1 MDCYCLIKNSMFS
14 TGKRITDF
22 RKNACVERKQMEIE
36 KYVPNSLSVG
46 AILGLIASGDIAIPE
61 IQRPF
66 VWKKTQ
72 VRDLLDSLYKGYP
85 TGYLIIWK
93 NPDVRLKDGK
103 MSAGKKILIDG
114 QQRVTALMTAIAGIP
129 VTNSNYRKERIKIA
143 FDPFQAFS
151 EDRDAEIF
159 AVQDSSHLRS
169 KRWIPDVAEVFK
181 NDFSVFSFITNY
193 CKDNPD
199 MQPETLDKVLTKLRS
214 IGNRMIGVIDL
225 SETLNIDIVTD
236 IFIRINSKGTALSQG
251 DFVMS
256 KIAADENYGGT
267 DLRKAIDYF
276 AHLSRVPSF
285 YDRIKEDDAAFTQT
299 DYFSKIA
306 WLRNEIEDVYDPDYD
321 DVLRVAFMH
330 KYPRAKLSD
339 LVSLLSGR
347 DFETREYK
355 EEIIA
360 DTYTKLRD
368 GVMNVFSEYNFKQFM
383 IAIRSAGFISKKLVN
398 SQMALDF
405 AYTLYLILTQS
416 HEVST
421 GEVKRLVQKWY
432 VLSVLTGR
440 YSNSPESA
448 FARDIRLINE
458 QGVVKTLQ
466 DIEAATLSET
476 FWNVAVVQ
484 NLIMTSTNNPTYL
497 VFLAAQVMMN
507 DVSLLSNN
515 VLVRE
520 LIDGGDV
527 HHIFPKEYLKQ
538 NQYEK
543 SQYNQDGN
551 YAYLDTQVNK
561 SIGKKAPNVY
571 FPEARDQCE
580 TGIITIGSITD
591 YDQLLA
597 NLETNCVPIDVFDM
611 DHTRYAEFLEKRRV
625 MMAKKIR
632 AYYEAL

>member
-1 MDCYCLIKNSMFS
+1 
-14 TGKRITDF
+14 
-22 RKNACVERKQMEIE
+22 MEIE
-36 KYVPNSLSVG
+36 KYTPNSLSVG
-46 AILGLIASGDIAIPE
+46 AILGLIDSGDIAIPE

-103 MSAGKKILIDG
+103 ISAGKKILIDG
-114 QQRVTALMTAIAGIP
+114 QQRVTALMTAISGIP
-129 VTNSNYRKERIKIA
+129 VTNSNYRRERIKIA

-151 EDRDAEIF
+151 EDQDAEIF
-159 AVQDSSHLRS
+159 AVQDSSHLKS
-169 KRWIPDVAEVFK
+169 KRWIPDVADVFR

-193 CKDNPD
+193 CRDNPD
-199 MQPETLDKVLTKLRS
+199 MEPEMLDKIITKLRS

-256 KIAADENYGGT
+256 KIAADENYGGNN
-267 DLRKAIDYF
+267 LRKAIDYF
-276 AHLSRVPSF
+276 AHLSKVPAF
-285 YDRIKEDDAAFTQT
+285 FERIQEEDQEFTQL
-299 DYFSKIA
+299 DYFNKIA
-306 WLRNEIEDVYDPDYD
+306 WLKNEIEDVYDPDYD
-321 DVLRVAFMH
+321 DVIRVAFMH

-355 EEIIA
+355 EEIIS
-360 DTYTKLRD
+360 DTYIKLKE
-368 GVMNVFSEYNFKQFM
+368 GVMDVFSEYNFKQFM

-416 HEVST
+416 KEVST

-440 YSNSPESA
+440 YSSSPESA

-458 QGVVKTLQ
+458 QGVVATLR

-476 FWNVAVVQ
+476 FWEIAVVQ
-484 NLIMTSTNNPTYL
+484 NLMVTSTNNPTYL
-497 VFLAAQVMMN
+497 VYLAAQVMMN

-527 HHIFPKEYLKQ
+527 HHIFPKEYLKA
-538 NQYEK
+538 NGYEK
-543 SQYNQDGN
+543 SLYNQEGN
-551 YAYLDTQVNK
+551 YAFLDTQVNK
-561 SIGKKAPNVY
+561 SIGKKAPDDY
-571 FPEARDQCE
+571 FPEAQKQCE

-591 YDQLLA
+591 YHQLLE
-597 NLETNCVPIDVFDM
+597 NLHTNCVPEEVFEM

-632 AYYEAL
+632 MYYEAL

>member
-1 MDCYCLIKNSMFS
+1 MDF
-14 TGKRITDF
+14 
-22 RKNACVERKQMEIE
+22 E
-36 KYVPNSLSVG
+36 KYSPNSLSVG

-66 VWKKTQ
+66 VWRKTQ

-103 MSAGKKILIDG
+103 ISAGKKILIDG
-114 QQRVTALMTAIAGIP
+114 QQRVTAIMTAIAGVP
-129 VTNSNYRKERIKIA
+129 VTNSSYKKERIKIA

-151 EDRDAEIF
+151 EEQDAEIF
-159 AVQDSSHLRS
+159 AVQDSSHLKS
-169 KRWIPDVAEVFK
+169 KRWIPDVAEIFK

-193 CKDNPD
+193 CNDNPE
-199 MQPETLDKVLTKLRS
+199 MQPEHLDKVITKLRS
-214 IGNRMIGVIDL
+214 IANRMIGVIDL
-225 SETLNIDIVTD
+225 SENLNIDIVTD

-256 KIAADENYGGT
+256 KIAADENYGGNN
-267 DLRKAIDYF
+267 LRKAIDYF
-276 AHLSRVPSF
+276 AHLSRVPTF
-285 YDRIKEDDAAFTQT
+285 YETILEDDKAFTT
-299 DYFSKIA
+299 TNYFNKIA
-306 WLRNEIEDVYDPDYD
+306 WLRDEIEDVYDPDYD
-321 DVLRVAFMH
+321 DVIRVAFMH

-347 DFETREYK
+347 DFETREYR
-355 EEIIA
+355 EEVIA
-360 DTYTKLRD
+360 DTYARLKD

-405 AYTLYLILTQS
+405 AYTLYLILTQT

-440 YSNSPESA
+440 YSSSPESA

-466 DIEAATLSET
+466 DIEAANLSEN
-476 FWNVAVVQ
+476 FWEIAIVQ
-484 NLIMTSTNNPTYL
+484 NLMITSTNNPTYL
-497 VFLAAQVMMN
+497 IYLAAQVMMN

-515 VLVRE
+515 ILVRD

-538 NQYEK
+538 NGYEK
-543 SQYNQDGN
+543 SMYNQEGN
-551 YAYLDTQVNK
+551 YAFLDTQVNK
-561 SIGKKAPNVY
+561 SIGKKAPIEY
-571 FPEARDQCE
+571 FTEARQQCD
-580 TGIITIGSITD
+580 TGIIMIGSITSC
-591 YDQLLA
+591 DQLRE
-597 NLETNCVPIDVFDM
+597 NLKTNCVPDDVFEM
-611 DHTRYAEFLEKRRV
+611 DHTRYAEFLDKRRA

-632 AYYEAL
+632 QYYEML

>member
-1 MDCYCLIKNSMFS
+1 
-14 TGKRITDF
+14 
-22 RKNACVERKQMEIE
+22 MEIE
-36 KYVPNSLSVG
+36 KYTPNSLSVG

-129 VTNSNYRKERIKIA
+129 VVNSNYRKERVKIA

-169 KRWIPDVAEVFK
+169 KRWIPDVAEIFK
-181 NDFSVFSFITNY
+181 NDFSVFSFITSY
-193 CKDNPD
+193 CNDNPE
-199 MQPETLDKVLTKLRS
+199 MQPERLDKIITRLRA

-225 SETLNIDIVTD
+225 SESLNIDIVTD

-256 KIAADENYGGT
+256 KIAADENYGGNN
-267 DLRKAIDYF
+267 LRKAIDYY
-276 AHLSRVPSF
+276 AHLSRIPSF
-285 YDRIKEDDAAFTQT
+285 YDVIKQDDEEFTKT
-299 DYFSKIA
+299 EYFNKIA
-306 WLRNEIEDVYDPDYD
+306 WLKDEIEDVYDPDCD

-347 DFETREYK
+347 DFETREFK

-360 DTYTKLRD
+360 DTYARLKD
-368 GVMNVFSEYNFKQFM
+368 GVMDVFSEYNFTQFM

-405 AYTLYLILTQS
+405 AYTLYLILIQN

-421 GEVKRLVQKWY
+421 GEVKRLVQRWY

-440 YSNSPESA
+440 YSGSPEST
-448 FARDIRLINE
+448 FARDLRLIHE
-458 QGVVKTLQ
+458 KGVVATLK

-476 FWNVAVVQ
+476 FWDVAVVQ
-484 NLIMTSTNNPTYL
+484 DLMNTSTNNPTYL
-497 VFLAAQVMMN
+497 VYLAAQVMMN

-527 HHIFPKEYLKQ
+527 HHIFPKEYLKA
-538 NQYEK
+538 NGFEK
-543 SQYNQDGN
+543 SQYNQEGN
-551 YAYLDTQVNK
+551 YAFLDTQVNK
-561 SIGKKAPNVY
+561 SIGKKAPNEY
-571 FPEARDQCE
+571 FAEAKTQCE
-580 TGIITIGSITD
+580 TGEMVIGSITD
-591 YDQLLA
+591 YDQLLK
-597 NLETNCVPIDVFDM
+597 NLRTNCVPEDVFEM
-611 DHTRYAEFLEKRRV
+611 DYTRYPEFLEKRRV

-632 AYYEAL
+632 DYYELL

>member
-1 MDCYCLIKNSMFS
+1 
-14 TGKRITDF
+14 
-22 RKNACVERKQMEIE
+22 MEIE
-36 KYVPNSLSVG
+36 KYTPNSLTVS

-129 VTNSNYRKERIKIA
+129 ITQSNYKKDRIKIA

-159 AVQDSSHLRS
+159 AVQDSSHLKS
-169 KRWIPDVAEVFK
+169 KRWIPDVAEIFR

-193 CKDNPD
+193 CMDNPD
-199 MQPETLDKVLTKLRS
+199 MQPEKLDKIITRLRG
-214 IGNRMIGVIDL
+214 IGNRMIGVIEL
-225 SETLNIDIVTD
+225 SEKLNIDIVTD

-256 KIAADENYGGT
+256 KIAADETYGGNN
-267 DLRKAIDYF
+267 LRKAIDYY

-285 YDRIKEDDAAFTQT
+285 YERIVEDDPAFAQT
-299 DYFSKIA
+299 EYFKKIE
-306 WLRNEIEDVYDPDYD
+306 WLKDEIEDVYDPDYD
-321 DVLRVAFMH
+321 DVIRVAFMH

-355 EEIIA
+355 EEIIS
-360 DTYTKLRD
+360 DTYAKLKD
-368 GVMNVFSEYNFKQFM
+368 GVIDVFSEYNFTQFM
-383 IAIRSAGFISKKLVN
+383 IAIRSAGFISKKLIN

-405 AYTLYLILTQS
+405 AYTLYLILAQS
-416 HEVST
+416 HEVSPS
-421 GEVKRLVQKWY
+421 EVKRLVQKWY

-448 FARDIRLINE
+448 FARDIRLIHE
-458 QGVVKTLQ
+458 QGVVATLR

-484 NLIMTSTNNPTYL
+484 NLMVTSTNNPTYL
-497 VFLAAQVMMN
+497 IYLAAQVMMN

-515 VLVRE
+515 ILVRE

-527 HHIFPKEYLKQ
+527 HHIFPKEYLKAKG
-538 NQYEK
+538 YAK
-543 SQYNQDGN
+543 SSYNQDGN
-551 YAYLDTQVNK
+551 YAFLDTQVNK
-561 SIGKKAPNVY
+561 SIGKRAPNIY
-571 FPEARDQCE
+571 FHEALEQCR
-580 TGIITIGSITD
+580 TGAITIGSIAD
-591 YDQLLA
+591 YDQLMDNLA
-597 NLETNCVPIDVFDM
+597 TNCVPEDVFDM
-611 DHTRYAEFLEKRRV
+611 DHTRFAEFLEKRRM

-632 AYYEAL
+632 KYYESL

>member
-1 MDCYCLIKNSMFS
+1 
-14 TGKRITDF
+14 
-22 RKNACVERKQMEIE
+22 MEIE
-36 KYVPNSLSVG
+36 KYTPNSLSVS
-46 AILGLIASGDIAIPE
+46 AILGLIAGGEIAIPE

-93 NPDVRLKDGK
+93 NPDVRLKDGR

-129 VTNSNYRKERIKIA
+129 VIQSNYKKERIKIA

-159 AVQDSSHLRS
+159 AVQDSSHLKS
-169 KRWIPDVAEVFK
+169 KRWIPDVAELFK
-181 NDFSVFSFITNY
+181 PGFPIISFAIQY
-193 CKDNPD
+193 CQDNPEMD
-199 MQPETLDKVLTKLRS
+199 INTMSEIITKLQG

-225 SETLNIDIVTD
+225 SDKLNIDIVTD

-256 KIAADENYGGT
+256 KIAADENYGGNN
-267 DLRKAIDYF
+267 LRKAIDYY

-285 YDRIKEDDAAFTQT
+285 YEQIKEDDVEFTKT
-299 DYFSKIA
+299 EYFKKIE
-306 WLRNEIEDVYDPDYD
+306 WLKDEIEDVYDPDYD
-321 DVLRVAFMH
+321 DVIRVAFMH

-347 DFETREYK
+347 DFITREYK
-355 EEIIA
+355 EEIIS
-360 DTYTKLRD
+360 DTYMKLKD
-368 GVMNVFSEYNFKQFM
+368 GVMDVFSEYNFKQFM
-383 IAIRSAGFISKKLVN
+383 IAIRSAGFISKKLIN

-405 AYTLYLILTQS
+405 AYTLYLIMTQS

-421 GEVKRLVQKWY
+421 GEVKHLVQKWY

-440 YSNSPESA
+440 YSSSPESA

-466 DIEAATLSET
+466 DIEAASLSET
-476 FWNVAVVQ
+476 FWNIAVVQ
-484 NLIMTSTNNPTYL
+484 NLMVYSTNNPTYL
-497 VFLAAQVMMN
+497 IYLAAQVTMN

-527 HHIFPKEYLKQ
+527 HHIFPKEYLKS
-538 NQYEK
+538 NGYEK
-543 SQYNQDGN
+543 SMYNQEGN
-551 YAYLDTQVNK
+551 YAFLDTQVNK

-571 FPEARDQCE
+571 FNEAREQCK
-580 TGIITIGSITD
+580 TGVISIGSITN
-591 YDQLLA
+591 YDQLIE
-597 NLETNCVPIDVFDM
+597 NLKTNCVPEDIFEM

-625 MMAKKIR
+625 LMAQKIR
-632 AYYEAL
+632 KYYESL

>member
-1 MDCYCLIKNSMFS
+1 
-14 TGKRITDF
+14 
-22 RKNACVERKQMEIE
+22 MEIE

-159 AVQDSSHLRS
+159 AVQDSSHLKS
-169 KRWIPDVAEVFK
+169 KRWIPDVAVVFK

-256 KIAADENYGGT
+256 KIAADENYGGS

-285 YDRIKEDDAAFTQT
+285 YDRIKEDDTTFTKT
-299 DYFSKIA
+299 DYFNKIA

-347 DFETREYK
+347 DFET
-355 EEIIA
+355 
-360 DTYTKLRD
+360 
-368 GVMNVFSEYNFKQFM
+368 
-383 IAIRSAGFISKKLVN
+383 
-398 SQMALDF
+398 
-405 AYTLYLILTQS
+405 
-416 HEVST
+416 
-421 GEVKRLVQKWY
+421 
-432 VLSVLTGR
+432 
-440 YSNSPESA
+440 SP
-448 FARDIRLINE
+448 
-458 QGVVKTLQ
+458 
-466 DIEAATLSET
+466 
-476 FWNVAVVQ
+476 
-484 NLIMTSTNNPTYL
+484 
-497 VFLAAQVMMN
+497 
-507 DVSLLSNN
+507 SLL
-515 VLVRE
+515 
-520 LIDGGDV
+520 
-527 HHIFPKEYLKQ
+527 
-538 NQYEK
+538 
-543 SQYNQDGN
+543 
-551 YAYLDTQVNK
+551 
-561 SIGKKAPNVY
+561 PNRQRK
-571 FPEARDQCE
+571 P
-580 TGIITIGSITD
+580 
-591 YDQLLA
+591 
-597 NLETNCVPIDVFDM
+597 
-611 DHTRYAEFLEKRRV
+611 
-625 MMAKKIR
+625 
-632 AYYEAL
+632 

>member
-1 MDCYCLIKNSMFS
+1 
-14 TGKRITDF
+14 
-22 RKNACVERKQMEIE
+22 MEIE
-36 KYVPNSLSVG
+36 KYTPNSLSVG

-66 VWKKTQ
+66 VWKKIQ

-129 VTNSNYRKERIKIA
+129 VVNSNYRKERIKIA

-159 AVQDSSHLRS
+159 AVQDSSHLKS

-193 CKDNPD
+193 CRDNPE
-199 MQPETLDKVLTKLRS
+199 MQPEMLDKIITKLRA

-285 YDRIKEDDAAFTQT
+285 YDRIKEDDIAFTQT

-360 DTYTKLRD
+360 DTYAKLRD

-416 HEVST
+416 REVST

-448 FARDIRLINE
+448 FARDIRLVNE

-466 DIEAATLSET
+466 NIEAATLSET

-538 NQYEK
+538 NHFEK
-543 SQYNQDGN
+543 SQYNQEGN

-571 FPEARDQCE
+571 FPEAREQCN

-591 YDQLLA
+591 YNQLLA
-597 NLETNCVPIDVFDM
+597 NLETNCVPLDVFDM
-611 DHTRYAEFLEKRRV
+611 DHTRYSEFLEKRRV